1 MADGGFIGAPARRS
15 PLFYAAGEGLTPIV
29 HILLEQEIVPNLA
42 ETGAP
47 RGPRPF
53 RLLCR

>member
-1 MADGGFIGAPARRS
+1 MAVLLGAPARRS
-15 PLFYAAGEGLTPIV
+15 PLFYAAREGLTPIV
-29 HILLEQEIVPNLA
+29 HILLEHEVDPNLA

-53 RLLCR
+53 RILCR